1 MFTSQCSLNLSEVG
15 WAKHFKY
22 YVHRVIKEFIL
33 AAVLLKSD
41 ENFDDK
47 NDTDCPLSLMS
58 EQPSHSVHLREG
70 REREG

>member
-1 MFTSQCSLNLSEVG
+1 MTSVMEHCNERFHC
-15 WAKHFKY
+15 AP

-33 AAVLLKSD
+33 AGVLLKSD

-47 NDTDCPLSLMS
+47 NGTGCLLSLMS
-58 EQPSHSVHLREG
+58 EEPSHSVHLREG